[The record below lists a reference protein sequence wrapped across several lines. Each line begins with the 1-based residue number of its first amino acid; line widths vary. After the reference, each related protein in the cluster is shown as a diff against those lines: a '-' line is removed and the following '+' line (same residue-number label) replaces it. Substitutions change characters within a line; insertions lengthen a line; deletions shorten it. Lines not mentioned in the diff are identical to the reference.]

1 VYDARVHRAAIVC
14 AVLLGAARTNA
25 QVSPSAPQPNAPV
38 PVPSAPVRQPNAPV
52 PVPNAPVPVPSV
64 PDPSTPRPSAPD
76 PAGSQPVG
84 PAGSPVASPTA
95 GAPVP
100 PPPPGA
106 RPLRGRPSEAEQAD
120 RALAEEQCANHEPS
134 CDWLATL
141 STLERDSLLRALA
154 ARGYQ
159 LDAAPWG
166 KVIGA
171 LRVYNEDVFAE
182 STTPLRGLLNYFHIT
197 TKESTIRAE
206 TVVEAGER
214 WDQARI
220 DETAR
225 RLRDPLWTSVVAVVP
240 VVAAAPDTVDVLIVT
255 RDIWSLRLNTQ
266 YTFQQGSLTN
276 LSMSLSENNFLG
288 KRDLVAVAMTM
299 DQGAIAVGPL
309 FIDKNLAGEHLDF
322 RAQLNDVLTRDDLL
336 NHGRFHSEG
345 TTSAF
350 SLTRPLWS
358 LSSEWAAG
366 ASFSHR
372 YAIDRQYVGTQL
384 RTFQS
389 IDPATQEPT
398 VFERQYKMRKW
409 TASAFVTRQWGDQVK
424 SQLSIGH
431 TVDLQRPQVLDD
443 APEDPAARAD
453 FVAHVL
459 PRSEVTSA
467 PFIEYALFTPR
478 YRTLR
483 NVTTFALAEDL
494 RTGPDLDV
502 SLGFGLEALG
512 SDHNF
517 ERLNSTAGWTI
528 PVTRDGFVR
537 LSTALSGRY
546 QQGGTIDNTAT
557 WAVRAAAPPVAG
569 LVRFMMQSS
578 LSTHWNNTQN
588 QFFVIGSDSGLRGFA
603 INEFTG
609 QRFYDLQVEARSLP
623 TSLWV
628 LRLGGVA
635 FYDLGGASRS
645 LNELELHQDAGVG
658 LRMLIPQASAQLWK
672 FDFAVPFDG
681 TNRGHV
687 RFLAGFG
694 SEF

>member
-1 VYDARVHRAAIVC
+1 MYDAAVFRVAIVC
-14 AVLLGAARTNA
+14 AVLAVAARANA
-25 QVSPSAPQPNAPV
+25 QVPAQTPQ
-38 PVPSAPVRQPNAPV
+38 
-52 PVPNAPVPVPSV
+52 
-64 PDPSTPRPSAPD
+64 PSAPD
-76 PAGSQPVG
+76 PAASQPPG
-84 PAGSPVASPTA
+84 PAGTPAASPT
-95 GAPVP
+95 PQLPEP
-100 PPPPGA
+100 PPPPVP
-106 RPLRGRPSEAEQAD
+106 RQPPRPSDADQAD

-141 STLERDSLLRALA
+141 STLERASLLRALA
-154 ARGYQ
+154 ARGYE

-171 LRVYNEDVFAE
+171 LHVYNEEVFAE
-182 STTPLRGLLNYFHIT
+182 PATPLRGLLNYFHIT

-220 DETAR
+220 EETAR

-240 VVAAAPDTVDVLIVT
+240 VKATAPDTVDALIVT

-288 KRDLVAVAMTM
+288 KRDLLAAVMTM
-299 DQGAIAVGPL
+299 DQGAIAVGPM
-309 FIDKNLAGEHLDF
+309 FIDKNLAGQHLDF
-322 RAQLNDVLTRDDLL
+322 RAQLSDILTRRDLL
-336 NHGRFHSEG
+336 DHSKVHSEG
-345 TTSAF
+345 TTSTF

-372 YAIDRQYVGTQL
+372 YAIDRQFVGTQL
-384 RTFQS
+384 RKFEYV
-389 IDPATQEPT
+389 DPVTMAPT
-398 VFERQYKMRKW
+398 EFDRAYKMRHW
-409 TASAFVTRQWGDQVK
+409 TASAFVTRQWGDRVK

-431 TVDLQRPQVLDD
+431 TVDSQRPRPLGD
-443 APEDPAARAD
+443 APGDAAAQAA
-453 FVAHVL
+453 FAANVL

-483 NVTTFALAEDL
+483 NVTTFSLAEDL
-494 RTGPDLDV
+494 RTGPDLDI
-502 SLGFGLEALG
+502 SLGFGLESLG

-517 ERLNSTAGWTI
+517 QRLNSTAGWTI

-537 LSTALSGRY
+537 VSTGLAGRY

-578 LSTHWNNTQN
+578 LSTRWNNTQN
-588 QFFVIGSDSGLRGFA
+588 QFFAIGSDTGLRGYS
-603 INEFTG
+603 INEFIG
-609 QRFYDLQVEARSLP
+609 QRFFDLQTEARTLP
-623 TSLWV
+623 ASLWV
-628 LRLGGVA
+628 LRLGGVV
-635 FYDLGGASRS
+635 FYDLGGAADS
-645 LNELELHQDAGVG
+645 LAQLELHQDAGVG
-658 LRMLIPQASAQLWK
+658 LRILIPQVSAQLWK
-672 FDFAVPFDG
+672 FDFAVPFG
-681 TNRGHV
+681 GANAGHV
-687 RFLAGFG
+687 RFLGGFG